1 MRLRHVPIPTSPAA
15 ATANE
20 VVAEFSPPA
29 LVNHC
34 VRSYLLAGA
43 LAELEQASIDHELL
57 YVAALLHDLAL
68 EPAFDNH
75 ELSFEKAGGHVAW
88 VFAAGAGW
96 RRERRGRVAEV
107 IVAHMRGADPAVD
120 MEGYLLDVATGLDI
134 AGRDVQRW
142 PREFLLEML
151 AAYPRLDLGERFT
164 ACFTEQAAR
173 KPDSSAAAA
182 VRGGIAARIAPIRW
196 RACRGVAH

>member
-1 MRLRHVPIPTSPAA
+1 MRLSDVPIPATPAA
-15 ATANE
+15 IAARE
-20 VVAEFSPPA
+20 VVAEFSPLA

-34 VRSYLLAGA
+34 LRSYLLAGS

-75 ELSFEKAGGHVAW
+75 ALPFEDAGGYVGW

-96 RRERRGRVAEV
+96 QRERRGRVAEV

-120 MEGYLLDVATGLDI
+120 MEGHLLDIATGLDI
-134 AGRDVQRW
+134 SGRNADRW
-142 PREFLLEML
+142 PREFLLEMV
-151 AAYPRLDLGERFT
+151 AAYPRLDLGERFA
-164 ACFTEQAAR
+164 ACFADQAAR

-182 VRGGIAARIAPIRW
+182 VRGGIAERLAANPLESM
-196 RACRGVAH
+196 